1 MGLTALLTA
10 GENGE
15 AIVMLLGDCA
25 MALPLSTFETAPGVT
40 IDCDSVVF
48 PGSGFGGISTWR
60 SSLFGVAS
68 VVKSGSGH
76 GGAGGFAGGSAG
88 GFVVL
93 GDTSELGASGI
104 SSTLGSIGFGVVASV
119 SSI

>member
-1 MGLTALLTA
+1 MGLTALFTA

-15 AIVMLLGDCA
+15 AIVTLLGDCA
-25 MALPLSTFETAPGVT
+25 IAVPLRTLETAPGVMMG
-40 IDCDSVVF
+40 CESVGL
-48 PGSGFGGISTWR
+48 PRSGFADISTWG
-60 SSLFGVAS
+60 SSLFGAAS
-68 VVKSGSGH
+68 VVESGNVH
-76 GGAGGFAGGSAG
+76 GGAGGFAGESAG